1 MNKILSIDLFYIL
14 NTCSYQNSFSSNVPQ
29 SWENG
34 LSDIL
39 LVLNFLKEIF

>member
-1 MNKILSIDLFYIL
+1 MNEILSINLFYIL
-14 NTCSYQNSFSSNVPQ
+14 NNCLYWNSLSPNVPQ

-39 LVLNFLKEIF
+39 LVLNFFKEIF